1 MSKSFEGNG
10 FRRGRDDESRISA
23 KRAYLRQRGDRMASD
38 RVILHV
44 DMDQFYAAVEER
56 EHPEYRGKPV
66 VVGADPKEGA
76 GRGVV
81 STCNYEARKFGIKSG
96 MPISRA
102 WKLCPDAIYVRPN
115 FKLYIDVSSR
125 IMAIFKRYAD
135 KFEAWGLDEAF
146 IEVSSKVSDFGE
158 AKRLAATIKSKIYG
172 EEGLRCS
179 IGVAS
184 NKLVAKIASD
194 HEKPDGLTV
203 VEGKEAERFLA
214 PLPVRR
220 LLWVG
225 RKTERKLHKLGIETI
240 GDLAAFEV
248 STLTKKFG
256 VMGEYYHLA
265 ARGIDESEVSET
277 GVVKSVGR
285 EVTFDVDTAK
295 STKVLETVDQLSRT
309 IHDELVDRGFFFKTV
324 TVKIRYENFQTH
336 THGNTLPLFAGDLRT
351 LRKMARA
358 LVRPH
363 LDEQRKIRLI
373 GVRASNF
380 ISRKHQKTLH

>member
-1 MSKSFEGNG
+1 
-10 FRRGRDDESRISA
+10 
-23 KRAYLRQRGDRMASD
+23 MAAG

-56 EHPEYRGKPV
+56 EHPEYKGKPV
-66 VVGADPKEGA
+66 VVGANPKEGA

-102 WKLCPDAIYVRPN
+102 WKLCPDAVYVRPN
-115 FKLYIDVSSR
+115 FKLYIATSSR
-125 IMAIFKRYAD
+125 IMAILRRHAD
-135 KFEAWGLDEAF
+135 KFEGWGLDEAF
-146 IEVSSKVSDFGE
+146 IDVSSKVSDFRE
-158 AKRLAATIKSKIYG
+158 AKRLAEKIKSEIYE
-172 EEGLRCS
+172 EEGLHSS

-203 VEGKEAERFLA
+203 VEEKDVEGFLA
-214 PLPVRR
+214 PLPVRK

-225 RKTERKLHKLGIETI
+225 KKTERKLNKMGIETI
-240 GDLAAFEV
+240 SDLAAFEV

-256 VMGEYYHLA
+256 VIGEYYHLA
-265 ARGIDESEVSET
+265 ARGIDESEVSER

-285 EVTFDVDTAK
+285 EVTFDVDTSE
-295 STKVLETVDQLSRT
+295 STEVLETVDELCKE
-309 IHDELVDRGFFFKTV
+309 IHDELVDRGFFFKTI
-324 TVKIRYENFQTH
+324 TVKVRYKNFQTQ
-336 THGNTLPLFAGDLRT
+336 TRGKTLPLFAGDLRT
-351 LRKMARA
+351 LQKIARDLIRLHLGEKRK
-358 LVRPH
+358 L
-363 LDEQRKIRLI
+363 RLI

-380 ISRKHQKTLH
+380 ISRKEQKTLF